1 MIINA
6 NTKKG
11 RNWIVSTSTWQGT
24 RLEDVYGNASVF
36 KHRAYNDCY
45 DRYCNDTQ
53 ARNFRITS
61 HTAQQFTIA
70 WDTIHIDQNT
80 GEVLPCRHVE
90 TAYNIYD
97 IVG

>member
-1 MIINA
+1 MFINA
-6 NTKKG
+6 NTKRG
-11 RNWIVSTSTWQGT
+11 RNWITSTNNWQGT

-36 KHRAYNDCY
+36 KHRAYNACY
-45 DRYCNDTQ
+45 DRYRADTQ
-53 ARNFRITS
+53 ARDFRITS
-61 HTAQQFTIA
+61 HNAQQFTVA